1 MMDIVL
7 FTIILHKGVHALNS
21 MSNQIWNTLHGE
33 VHAVDLVFDTK
44 YFFLSEYIVDF

>member
-7 FTIILHKGVHALNS
+7 FTIILHKGVPTLNR

-33 VHAVDLVFDTK
+33 KCTQLTC
-44 YFFLSEYIVDF
+44 I